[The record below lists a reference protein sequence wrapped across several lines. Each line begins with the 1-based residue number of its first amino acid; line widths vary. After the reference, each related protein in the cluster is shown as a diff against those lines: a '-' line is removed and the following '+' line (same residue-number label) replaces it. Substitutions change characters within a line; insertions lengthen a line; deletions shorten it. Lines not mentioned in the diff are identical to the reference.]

1 MISKHGELKVI
12 NRITGIIVRLFAVL
26 FTGVVAAVI
35 GFITG
40 SMVFAIFGLELN
52 GRQGYEAGG
61 PVGFVLGALLGL
73 IAGSVFL
80 FRNQIRKW
88 PLIASLARLPEKRNG
103 VVMKAAI
110 LADIHGN
117 SIALNKVLEDIQ
129 SIGGVDEYWLLG
141 DYAAIGHDPIGV
153 TEQISKLSKARFIR
167 GNVDRYICTG
177 ELPWPQFTDVEK
189 EPALIPLHI
198 NIVRSFPGQRERSVQ
213 RGGYRGS
220 KTCL

>member
-73 IAGSVFL
+73 IACGVFL
-80 FRNQIRKW
+80 FRKQIRK
-88 PLIASLARLPEKRNG
+88 
-103 VVMKAAI
+103 
-110 LADIHGN
+110 
-117 SIALNKVLEDIQ
+117 
-129 SIGGVDEYWLLG
+129 
-141 DYAAIGHDPIGV
+141 
-153 TEQISKLSKARFIR
+153 
-167 GNVDRYICTG
+167 
-177 ELPWPQFTDVEK
+177 
-189 EPALIPLHI
+189 
-198 NIVRSFPGQRERSVQ
+198 
-213 RGGYRGS
+213 
-220 KTCL
+220 